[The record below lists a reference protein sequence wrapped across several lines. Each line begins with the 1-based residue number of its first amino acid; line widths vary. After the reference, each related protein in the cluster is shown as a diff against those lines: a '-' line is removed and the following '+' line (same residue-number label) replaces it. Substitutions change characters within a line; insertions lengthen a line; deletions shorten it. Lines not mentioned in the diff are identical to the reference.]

1 MSSRVTSQKWISSTA
16 DEEVKRDSEGRLILH
31 DVRNLF
37 QPVWNKDSNL
47 ISVFGRARQG
57 KSFLMNCLAGEENV
71 FKVSN
76 YKESCTQGIDISNKW
91 MPLADFS
98 RVDGGGRLASSNRI
112 EVGFVDA
119 EGQGDK
125 DVSYDANLICPILL
139 ASKCVIFNWKGD
151 LQKDHILSTLG
162 IMTRAAKNVSAEN
175 NSSISS
181 SSGKKKFGHLH
192 IVFRD
197 WQAVGSTPAD
207 TYSILFNPESSK
219 DAATRNQ
226 IREDVKE
233 AFESIQVWLFDAPTE
248 SVADLRQVLT
258 IPKTTNR
265 FRQQIREFRLS
276 LVEQLKEPVFFAGH
290 PLTGKGLFMMMKDII
305 ATLNRGEA
313 ILPQSTYLS
322 MIREEMLQLFHSF
335 SEEIRKKS
343 DEIIE
348 EIDLKKR
355 HEVSVEFPKD
365 KKKRTVGYYLNEEL
379 AKEELKKA
387 IDPIEEEFHRQT
399 REILGIASHS
409 SSSSAHIPAQ
419 FQATIRDSREN
430 IAQAREQLL
439 KVFLIH
445 FHSRFSAYI
454 KRVRQQQEKEIEK
467 SFHELSS
474 RSRGVSHSPHEFK
487 SVILPAIFESALLEV
502 QPPVSSTHSKGFYSS
517 SVGTQREIDDT
528 IELLQRFYS
537 SFVKPVCEEYE
548 KRFSEMK
555 ERVSQLFTRT
565 SRAMEEK
572 IPVIL
577 SQLQRENKR
586 GFSKSLAS
594 RALDEEFKRLDEEM
608 KKEILAMNS
617 SGGHSSSSSSSS
629 PFVAENSKNF
639 FEFAARTL
647 SSAMN
652 EQYESLKQK
661 EYLAVFLQSE
671 ESLTKE
677 LAQLS
682 SQWESELQQYLQQLS
697 LSSSSSSS
705 SEEVREINEE
715 EIFLALDELV
725 VSTWRQSIVRITGWL
740 SDQTP
745 ADKLADENYLRGE
758 SPVGNKLFQFLS
770 GNIEP
775 FKVELSKNVFKRIEK
790 QKQEILFRK
799 QQERERESDN
809 NTIRMEESDEE
820 DDFDDEDEEEQDEE
834 EEGEEGEEGTG
845 ILSRAKKSSKVSL
858 AEQRRKAREFAERVL
873 GISFSKGKKAAA
885 GKKTSSSS
893 SSASKKK
900 GGALNAAP
908 KKSLAKQR
916 EDARQYAIK
925 QFGNKILEES
935 DNEEE
940 EQEDDEEENNRRK
953 SSSNKRTLRETLPG

>member
-1 MSSRVTSQKWISSTA
+1 
-16 DEEVKRDSEGRLILH
+16 
-31 DVRNLF
+31 
-37 QPVWNKDSNL
+37 
-47 ISVFGRARQG
+47 
-57 KSFLMNCLAGEENV
+57 
-71 FKVSN
+71 
-76 YKESCTQGIDISNKW
+76 
-91 MPLADFS
+91 
-98 RVDGGGRLASSNRI
+98 
-112 EVGFVDA
+112 
-119 EGQGDK
+119 
-125 DVSYDANLICPILL
+125 
-139 ASKCVIFNWKGD
+139 
-151 LQKDHILSTLG
+151 
-162 IMTRAAKNVSAEN
+162 
-175 NSSISS
+175 
-181 SSGKKKFGHLH
+181 
-192 IVFRD
+192 
-197 WQAVGSTPAD
+197 
-207 TYSILFNPESSK
+207 
-219 DAATRNQ
+219 
-226 IREDVKE
+226 
-233 AFESIQVWLFDAPTE
+233 
-248 SVADLRQVLT
+248 
-258 IPKTTNR
+258 
-265 FRQQIREFRLS
+265 
-276 LVEQLKEPVFFAGH
+276 
-290 PLTGKGLFMMMKDII
+290 
-305 ATLNRGEA
+305 
-313 ILPQSTYLS
+313 
-322 MIREEMLQLFHSF
+322 
-335 SEEIRKKS
+335 
-343 DEIIE
+343 
-348 EIDLKKR
+348 
-355 HEVSVEFPKD
+355 
-365 KKKRTVGYYLNEEL
+365 
-379 AKEELKKA
+379 
-387 IDPIEEEFHRQT
+387 
-399 REILGIASHS
+399 
-409 SSSSAHIPAQ
+409 
-419 FQATIRDSREN
+419 
-430 IAQAREQLL
+430 
-439 KVFLIH
+439 
-445 FHSRFSAYI
+445 
-454 KRVRQQQEKEIEK
+454 
-467 SFHELSS
+467 
-474 RSRGVSHSPHEFK
+474 
-487 SVILPAIFESALLEV
+487 
-502 QPPVSSTHSKGFYSS
+502 
-517 SVGTQREIDDT
+517 
-528 IELLQRFYS
+528 
-537 SFVKPVCEEYE
+537 
-548 KRFSEMK
+548 
-555 ERVSQLFTRT
+555 LFTRT

-586 GFSKSLAS
+586 GFPKSLAS

-647 SSAMN
+647 SSAMS

-697 LSSSSSSS
+697 LSSSSSSSSS

-775 FKVELSKNVFKRIEK
+775 FKVELSKNVFKIIEK

-820 DDFDDEDEEEQDEE
+820 DDFDDEEEEEQDEE

-885 GKKTSSSS
+885 GKKTSSS